1 MQKKHYSF
9 NFQLSRGR
17 LSFPR
22 VSKGSKR
29 RVRRGRADQT
39 EKQQQ
44 DKGWPAADL
53 PGYCHMCTTL
63 QHFSTLHL
71 SPKLLS
77 LADIALHSTSAK
89 YYLALVPSI
98 ILYAVALPSSQIH
111 LHAGLEWNRK
121 ASFCNY
127 LAVTVDDPSGT
138 VVTGKKART
147 LEFNLL
153 KLANSAPTPA
163 SAYSCF
169 PPQ

>member
-1 MQKKHYSF
+1 MLDPLPSLNSLTPGGSPAISLKTPFSEVLKGNIMEVGDCFKNFTPPCKIILQVQKKHYSF

-44 DKGWPAADL
+44 DKGWAAADL

-89 YYLALVPSI
+89 YYLALVPSL
-98 ILYAVALPSSQIH
+98 IL
-111 LHAGLEWNRK
+111 
-121 ASFCNY
+121 
-127 LAVTVDDPSGT
+127 
-138 VVTGKKART
+138 
-147 LEFNLL
+147 
-153 KLANSAPTPA
+153 
-163 SAYSCF
+163 
-169 PPQ
+169 